1 MASNYLGKLL
11 RFTTFGE
18 SHGSKIGGIVDG
30 FPAGIPIDQTFIQ
43 SQLARRRPGQS
54 ALTSPRSENDS
65 VEFLSGIYNGI
76 STGTPIGFQIENK
89 DKKSDD
95 YDHLKDI
102 YRPSHAD
109 FTYAKKYGI
118 RDHRGGGRSSARET
132 ANWVVCGS
140 LAKHLLKDVEIHSYV
155 QQIGPVICPI
165 PWQDL
170 DLNSIDQHPTRCPD
184 KETSNK
190 MTAWIEQMKAERDST
205 GGVIHCVVTGLEIG
219 LGEPIFGKVQA
230 RLGEALFSLN
240 AVKGLEFG
248 SGFQSVNMRG
258 SEHNDVW
265 QKDSTLKSN
274 RAGGILGGIT
284 TGQALNFRIAFK
296 PTATIGKAQTA
307 LNTEDEAISL
317 EAQGRHDPC
326 VVPRAVPIVDA
337 LTAFVLAD
345 LRLENRTRRP

>member
-18 SHGSKIGGIVDG
+18 SHGSKIGGILDG
-30 FPAGIPIDQTFIQ
+30 FPAGIPIDMDFIQ
-43 SQLARRRPGQS
+43 FQMSRRKPGQS
-54 ALTSPRSENDS
+54 ALTSPRSESDT
-65 VEFLSGIYNGI
+65 VEFLSGIYDGV
-76 STGTPIGFQIENK
+76 STGAPIGFQIANK
-89 DKKSDD
+89 DRKSDD
-95 YDHLKDI
+95 YDHLKDVF
-102 YRPSHAD
+102 RPSHAD

-140 LAKHLLKDVEIHSYV
+140 LAQHLLKDIDISAYVEQV
-155 QQIGPVICPI
+155 GPIICPK
-165 PWQDL
+165 PWYEL
-170 DLNSIDQHPTRCPD
+170 DLKSIDQFDTRCPD
-184 KETSNK
+184 PDTSEK
-190 MTAWIEQMKAERDST
+190 MTAWIEKMKLEKDST
-205 GGVIHCVVTGLEIG
+205 GGIVRCVVQGLEVG
-219 LGEPIFGKVQA
+219 LGEPIFGRLQA

-248 SGFQSVNMRG
+248 TGFQAASMKG

-265 QKDSTLKSN
+265 KSDKTMKSN
-274 RAGGILGGIT
+274 HAGGILGGIS
-284 TGQALNFRIAFK
+284 TGEPLHFRLAFK

-307 LNTEDEAISL
+307 LNNQGETTQL

-326 VVPRAVPIVDA
+326 VVPRAIPIVEA

-345 LRLENRTRRP
+345 LRLENKTRRP